1 MKKAFFAVLTL
12 MATAIITNAQNTIL
26 EARQMPVG
34 SVVTVKGIATNGSE
48 MGIIRYFEDGTAGI
62 AAYGSLTNP
71 VNRGDSITV
80 TGTLKIYNQLLELD
94 PLTSVVV
101 RSTGNPLPEPL
112 LLTVNQIEEAYEGR
126 LVQIHDVLFYDAGQ
140 TFTGNKKYTFSS
152 NGEIGYVYIKNG
164 QDFVGTTVPS
174 GPVHL
179 TAICSQFDYNDPNA
193 GYQLLPRDLN
203 DIFIPSSIYLTGS
216 LDNPD
221 FTQTTLD
228 FSWETNIAGTTE
240 MFYGGTEAGV
250 FDNHISVPG
259 TSTTHNVELTGLN
272 PGEIVWV
279 KAFSVSNSDTAFSSE
294 IPFATISNSS
304 GDIKVY
310 FNTPVDHD
318 YSNGVDAIYLYDLVD
333 DTLINYINRAKY
345 TIDFTMY
352 NFNNNGISNIS
363 NALKSAANRGVRVR
377 VIGCGTT
384 ANMGIDELAG
394 SAVHVLVGPNSTQ
407 RQGIMHNK
415 FIIFDAESA
424 NANDPIVWTG
434 STNLTDDQVNLDA
447 NNVIIVQD
455 QSLARTYQIEFE
467 EMWGSHSDT
476 PNEANAKFGAEK
488 KNNTPHAFRINGKF
502 VEAYFSP
509 TDGVNAK
516 IVETINS
523 ANHDLSVATMLI
535 TRIEMGDAIVSR
547 AGAGIAANVITN
559 SQGGNN
565 TTVNAI
571 LTEALS
577 THFTFDNVSSGIL
590 HHKYMIVDQGAPA
603 SDPILWTGSHNWSAA
618 ADNENDENTL
628 VIHDATIANIYYQEF
643 VKRFVD
649 NQGVLSDL
657 NTPPVAVADNAIGVI
672 DELLTVAVL
681 NNDEIQ
687 APVTLSIENSA
698 THGLAY
704 IPFANPNVISYQPET
719 GFYGEDSI
727 VYKIAYQADAT
738 LYSTAKAYFTIVNN
752 SGVNELSSI
761 GTLKVMPNPATATV
775 HIPLIMNNRGQATLT
790 ITDMQ
795 GKTVY
800 SARLSGN
807 EKDVYLNLD
816 GLRIQSGIYLIV
828 LKDQQGISANRLVVY

>member
-1 MKKAFFAVLTL
+1 MKKVLIAAFVFL
-12 MATAIITNAQNTIL
+12 ATFSLTNAQNTIL

-34 SVVTVKGIATNGSE
+34 SVVTVKGIATNGTE

-62 AAYGSLTNP
+62 AAYGSLTSS

-101 RSTGNPLPEPL
+101 NSTGNPLPEPL
-112 LLTVNQIEEAYEGR
+112 LLTPNQIEEAYEGR
-126 LVQIHDVLFYDAGQ
+126 LIQVNDVLFYDAGQ

-240 MFYGGTEAGV
+240 MFYGETEAGV
-250 FDNHISVPG
+250 YDNHLVVPG
-259 TSTTHNVELTGLN
+259 TSTTHSVELTGLN
-272 PGEIVWV
+272 PGSIVWV
-279 KAFSVSNSDTAFSSE
+279 KAFSVNGSDTAFSSE

-310 FNTPVDHD
+310 FNSLVNHD
-318 YSNGVDAIYLYDLVD
+318 YSNGVDAIYLYDLLD

-352 NFNNNGISNIS
+352 NFNNNGISNVS
-363 NALKSAANRGVRVR
+363 NALKAAANRGVRVR

-384 ANMGIDELAG
+384 ANLGIDELAG
-394 SAVHVLVGPNSTQ
+394 SAVHVLIGPNSSE
-407 RQGIMHNK
+407 RPGIMHNK
-415 FIIFDAESA
+415 FIVFDAESA
-424 NANDPIVWTG
+424 DANDPIVWTG

-455 QSLARTYQIEFE
+455 QSLAKTYQIEFE
-467 EMWGSHSDT
+467 EMWGSHGDT
-476 PNEANAKFGAEK
+476 PNAANAKFGAEK
-488 KNNTPHAFRINGKF
+488 KNNTPHAFRINGTY
-502 VEAYFSP
+502 VESYFSP

-523 ANHDLSVATMLI
+523 ANHDLSISTMLI
-535 TRIEMGDAIVSR
+535 TRIEMGNAIAER

-559 SQGGNN
+559 SEGGNN
-565 TTVNAI
+565 STVNST

-649 NQGVLSDL
+649 NQGVLFDL
-657 NTPPVAVADNAIGVI
+657 NTPPVAVADNAMGVI

-681 NNDEIQ
+681 DNDEIE
-687 APVTLSIENSA
+687 APVTLSIESGA
-698 THGLAY
+698 THGTAY

-719 GFYGEDSI
+719 GFYGEDSV
-727 VYKIAYQADAT
+727 VYRIAYQADAT
-738 LYSTAKAYFTIVNN
+738 LYSTAKAFFTVVNN
-752 SGVNELSSI
+752 SGVNELSSV
-761 GTLKVMPNPATATV
+761 GTLKVMPNPATAII
-775 HIPLIMNNRGQATLT
+775 HIPLSLTNSGQASLT

-795 GKTVY
+795 GKTVHTTM
-800 SARLSGN
+800 LSGV

-816 GLRIQSGIYLIV
+816 GLGIQAGIYLIV